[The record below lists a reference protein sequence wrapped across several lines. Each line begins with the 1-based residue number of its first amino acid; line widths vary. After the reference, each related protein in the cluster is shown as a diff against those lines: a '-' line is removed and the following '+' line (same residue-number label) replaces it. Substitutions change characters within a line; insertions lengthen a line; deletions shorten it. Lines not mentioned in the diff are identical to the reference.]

1 MARPTLKPAFCEIPP
16 LRDGDRLSRDE
27 FERRFDAMPDLKRA
41 ELIEGIV
48 YMSSRVP
55 LVQHGEPHLE
65 LIGWMGGYQ
74 VYTPGVEGGVSPS
87 IRLDMENEPQP
98 DGVLFIQGHCGGQ
111 SLIDADGYIVG
122 PPELTAEVSAS
133 TIRLDIDTK
142 FNVYRRNKVREY
154 LIWRVDSK
162 EIDWHILRGGNYE
175 PLRPSSEGFLKSE
188 VFPGLWLDPAALVRS
203 NLVRV
208 HEVIQQGLK
217 SPEHAQFVARLQ
229 AAGK

>member
-1 MARPTLKPAFCEIPP
+1 MKNPILKPAIPP

-48 YMSSRVP
+48 YTCSRVP
-55 LVQHGEPHLE
+55 HLQHGEPHLD

-74 VYTPGVEGGVSPS
+74 AYTRGVEGGVSPS

-98 DGVLFIQGHCGGQ
+98 DGVLFLQRNRGGHA
-111 SLIDADGYIVG
+111 LIDADGYIVG
-122 PPELTAEVSAS
+122 PPELAAEVSGG
-133 TIRLDIDTK
+133 TIRLDIETK
-142 FNVYRRNKVREY
+142 FEVYRRNEVCEY
-154 LIWRVDSK
+154 LIWRVDDK
-162 EIDWHILRGGNYE
+162 KIDWYVLRGGNYE
-175 PLRPSSEGFLKSE
+175 PLRPSPGGFLKSTC
-188 VFPGLWLDPAALVRS
+188 FPGLWLDPTALVRS
-203 NLVRV
+203 DLVRV
-208 HEVIQQGLK
+208 HEVLQQGLN